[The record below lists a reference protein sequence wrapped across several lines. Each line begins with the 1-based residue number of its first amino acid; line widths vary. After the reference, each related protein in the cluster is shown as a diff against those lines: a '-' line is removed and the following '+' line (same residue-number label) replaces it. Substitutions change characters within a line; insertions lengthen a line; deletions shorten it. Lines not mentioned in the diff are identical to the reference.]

1 MLVWQTQAEE
11 SLNTRSCRLRERLLR
26 IETSCV
32 CEEEKHKPNRVP
44 TKVDAWGRR
53 EQRAASTGFFQWYL
67 PGRYS
72 WRVVAAR
79 ARQTVEVTAYW
90 LVPAYSGG
98 HLTRLSGVTHSP
110 GPRDNRTL
118 CDGLEPI
125 HRPVCT
131 LTRLRSRR
139 SHNETN
145 MAIRSLFWAAL
156 GRTRSRRSP
165 GSIRLR
171 RFWRVCFPQTADR
184 EIGTFKGRYPQS
196 KVCC

>member
-1 MLVWQTQAEE
+1 MGKE
-11 SLNTRSCRLRERLLR
+11 RSD
-26 IETSCV
+26 S
-32 CEEEKHKPNRVP
+32 RVH
-44 TKVDAWGRR
+44 
-53 EQRAASTGFFQWYL
+53 GFL
-67 PGRYS
+67 PVVVPRYS

-90 LVPAYSGG
+90 CLPTQGAIS
-98 HLTRLSGVTHSP
+98 HPSRAEHSLQ
-110 GPRDNRTL
+110 DNRTL